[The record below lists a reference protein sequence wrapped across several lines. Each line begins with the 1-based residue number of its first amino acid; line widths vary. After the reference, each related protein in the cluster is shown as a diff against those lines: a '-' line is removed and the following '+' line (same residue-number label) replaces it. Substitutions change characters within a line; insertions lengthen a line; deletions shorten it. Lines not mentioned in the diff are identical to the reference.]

1 MTTTTTTSTATEL
14 DGRCIATIRTLCIDA
29 IQAANSGHPGTPVGI
44 APVTYTLW
52 QRFLRFDPSDPI
64 WPNRDRFVLSSG
76 HASALLWSMLHL
88 TQVQAVDP
96 DYEVLGK
103 PAVSL
108 DDLKHFR
115 QLDSQAPG
123 HPEYRWTSGVEATT
137 GPLGTGA
144 ATSVGMAVASQWL
157 AARYNRD
164 GFTLF
169 DFDVYVQAGDGDMME
184 GITSEAASFAAH
196 QRLANLCWIY
206 DSNRVTIEG
215 HTDITFTEDVAAR
228 FIAYGWN
235 VTSVADAN
243 DLEHVEHALH
253 DFKSE
258 HERPTLIVVHSHIGY
273 GTPVEDTPKA
283 HGSPLGPEGVKATK
297 RFLGWPEDA
306 QFLVPDGVYEHFADG
321 VGARGR
327 EAREAWEATL
337 EEYRAANPE
346 LADELDRIQ
355 RRELPDNWD
364 ADIPTFPADPKGIA
378 SRESSG
384 EVLNAV
390 AKRVPWLLGGA
401 ADLAPS
407 TKTRLEFDGAGDFE
421 PDDRSGR
428 NFHFGIREA
437 ASAAIANGL
446 AVSKLRPFWSGF
458 LIFSDFARGLIRLSA
473 LMEIP
478 VIHIFTHDSIGVGE
492 DGPTHQPVEQLI
504 SLRAVPGL
512 LVFRPADANEVAEA
526 WRYVMQLQR
535 EPAVLILSRQ
545 ALPTIDRSVTAPASD
560 LVRGAY
566 VLLDADGGEPDV
578 ILIATGSE
586 VGLAVSAREELAA
599 EGIGARVVSMPCCEL
614 FDRQPQ
620 AYRDQVLP
628 PAVKARVAIE
638 QASTLGWHRYVGDDA
653 AIVGMHTFG
662 ASAPLKRLVEKFG
675 FTPDAV
681 SKVAREQIA
690 ATNGH

>member
-1 MTTTTTTSTATEL
+1 MTSTTGTATEL
-14 DGRCIATIRTLCIDA
+14 DGLCIATIRTLCIDA
-29 IQAANSGHPGTPVGI
+29 IQAANSGHPGTPIGI
-44 APVTYTLW
+44 APVTYTVW

-76 HASALLWSMLHL
+76 HASTLLWSMLHL
-88 TQVQAVDP
+88 TQTQAVEP
-96 DYEVLGK
+96 DYEMLGE

-115 QLDSQAPG
+115 QLDSKAPG

-184 GITSEAASFAAH
+184 GIASEAASFAAH

-215 HTDITFTEDVAAR
+215 HTDITFTEDVAGR
-228 FIAYGWN
+228 FAAYGWN
-235 VTSVADAN
+235 VTTVADAN
-243 DLEHVEHALH
+243 DLEQVERALH

-258 HERPTLIVVHSHIGY
+258 RERPTLVVVHSHIGY

-306 QFLVPDGVYEHFADG
+306 QFLVPDGVYEHFSRG

-327 EAREAWEATL
+327 EARETWEATL
-337 EEYRAANPE
+337 EEYRAAYPE

-355 RRELPDNWD
+355 RRELPEDWD
-364 ADIPTFPADPKGIA
+364 AEIPTFPADPKGIA

-390 AKRVPWLLGGA
+390 AKRVPWLIGGA

-407 TKTRLEFDGAGDFE
+407 TNTRLKFEDAGDFE
-421 PDDRSGR
+421 PDDRKGR

-458 LIFSDFARGLIRLSA
+458 LIFSDFARGPIRLSV

-504 SLRAVPGL
+504 SLRAIPGL

-526 WRYVMQLQR
+526 WRYVMQLRR
-535 EPAVLILSRQ
+535 EPAVLVLSRQ
-545 ALPTIDRSVTAPASD
+545 ALPTVDRSVTAPASD
-560 LVRGAY
+560 LVKGAY
-566 VLLDADGGEPDV
+566 VLVDADGGDPDV

-586 VGLAVSAREELAA
+586 VGLALSAREELAA
-599 EGIGARVVSMPCCEL
+599 EGIGVRVVSMPCSEL

-620 AYRDQVLP
+620 EYRDEVLP
-628 PAVKARVAIE
+628 PRVKARVAIE
-638 QASTLGWHRYVGDDA
+638 QASTLGWHRYVGDDG
-653 AIVGMHTFG
+653 AIVGMRTFG
-662 ASAPLKRLVEKFG
+662 ASAPLKLLVKKFG

-681 SKVAREQIA
+681 SAIARERVA
-690 ATNGH
+690 ATRRK